1 MPVQGQISVT
11 TQHWT
16 SFLSACLRF
25 LSTKFSAFISH
36 LKTSET
42 YDNKTFFSFLK
53 STRYYFPAN
62 IISHPEG
69 FDVSIM
75 FLFVKSVR
83 LNNSTPQT
91 LIAHSLIETWN
102 EVLLICAHYRH
113 PQSPHRWQPNN
124 TTSSR
129 KTISSSAILHQ
140 NISFLFFVCCQLKVF
155 NWNSIVHNLVTQTCT
170 KAINLH
176 NEITTKYLIA
186 FQSTIQQFQTREL
199 IMERELKR
207 QTLNWTWSSFFL
219 KSLWEDEC
227 LNKTK
232 TSRLAQ

>member
-1 MPVQGQISVT
+1 MPVQGQISLT
-11 TQHWT
+11 TQLWT

-207 QTLNWTWSSFFL
+207 QTLNWICSSFF
-219 KSLWEDEC
+219 
-227 LNKTK
+227 
-232 TSRLAQ
+232 